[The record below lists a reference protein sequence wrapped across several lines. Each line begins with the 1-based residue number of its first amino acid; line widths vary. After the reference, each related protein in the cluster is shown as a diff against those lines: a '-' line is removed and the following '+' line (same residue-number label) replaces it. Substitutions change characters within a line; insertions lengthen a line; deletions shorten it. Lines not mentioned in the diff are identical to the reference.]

1 MWKCRQGSTTTCRCN
16 LAQIRQAGKDGF
28 PGLHASC
35 RLLHGGR
42 GGAGSMSTLFAFLH
56 HVAAFTLVSA
66 LAVEFILIGQ
76 EFSLA
81 TARRL
86 VIADAVL
93 GAAAGILL
101 VVGLLRVFFF
111 EKGADYYFHSHA
123 FMTKFSVFIAVAL
136 LSIVPTL
143 EFLSWR
149 KALKSRKTPISECG
163 QSCGSSARSSTA
175 SWLRLSSYCC
185 VPRSWRAAGGSRDA
199 IHRHTKQSPLRYD
212 CTGRF

>member
-1 MWKCRQGSTTTCRCN
+1 
-16 LAQIRQAGKDGF
+16 
-28 PGLHASC
+28 
-35 RLLHGGR
+35 
-42 GGAGSMSTLFAFLH
+42 MSTFFAFLH

-123 FMTKFSVFIAVAL
+123 FMTKFSVFL
-136 LSIVPTL
+136 P
-143 EFLSWR
+143 FFR
-149 KALKSRKTPISECG
+149 
-163 QSCGSSARSSTA
+163 SCRRWNSCLGAR
-175 SWLRLSSYCC
+175 R
-185 VPRSWRAAGGSRDA
+185 
-199 IHRHTKQSPLRYD
+199 
-212 CTGRF
+212 

>member
-1 MWKCRQGSTTTCRCN
+1 
-16 LAQIRQAGKDGF
+16 
-28 PGLHASC
+28 
-35 RLLHGGR
+35 
-42 GGAGSMSTLFAFLH
+42 MSTLFAFLH
-56 HVAAFTLVSA
+56 HIAAFTLVSA

-86 VIADAVL
+86 IIADAVL

-149 KALKSRKTPISECG
+149 RALRAEKLPSPGARKLRFIRKIIHGELAAVVIILLCAAIM
-163 QSCGSSARSSTA
+163 ARGA
-175 SWLRLSSYCC
+175 W
-185 VPRSWRAAGGSRDA
+185 V
-199 IHRHTKQSPLRYD
+199 
-212 CTGRF
+212 

>member
-1 MWKCRQGSTTTCRCN
+1 
-16 LAQIRQAGKDGF
+16 
-28 PGLHASC
+28 
-35 RLLHGGR
+35 
-42 GGAGSMSTLFAFLH
+42 MSTLFAFLH

-149 KALKSRKTPISECG
+149 KALKPKNSHLRVRTKLRFIRKIIHGELAAIIIILLCAAIM
-163 QSCGSSARSSTA
+163 AR
-175 SWLRLSSYCC
+175 
-185 VPRSWRAAGGSRDA
+185 GGWV
-199 IHRHTKQSPLRYD
+199 
-212 CTGRF
+212 

>member
-1 MWKCRQGSTTTCRCN
+1 
-16 LAQIRQAGKDGF
+16 
-28 PGLHASC
+28 
-35 RLLHGGR
+35 
-42 GGAGSMSTLFAFLH
+42 MSTLFAFLH

-76 EFSLA
+76 ELSLA

-123 FMTKFSVFIAVAL
+123 FMTKFSIFIAVAL
-136 LSIVPTL
+136 LS
-143 EFLSWR
+143 
-149 KALKSRKTPISECG
+149 
-163 QSCGSSARSSTA
+163 
-175 SWLRLSSYCC
+175 
-185 VPRSWRAAGGSRDA
+185 
-199 IHRHTKQSPLRYD
+199 
-212 CTGRF
+212 